1 MKKRIILVLL
11 TALAV
16 MCQFVT
22 SFASETETSAGTVTA
37 AEAAPETEDAA
48 QNVSGTSYK
57 RFTKVEYG
65 TPVMTNDGVID
76 PIWDN
81 VYPLKINEFITDD
94 TEGPYG
100 EIRLLWDSRT
110 LYVLAEVFNSEM
122 DNSFFDPEKKDAV
135 EIFLSEDYESP
146 EDDEMDRCLV
156 NFKRTSATS
165 IEGTRIGRFFAT
177 ATEFPEE
184 NRFIV
189 QMKIPFRRDKGNT
202 DETEIVGFDV
212 QVNGTVDGV
221 ISSIAKWNYR
231 QPGIPEDN
239 CWGKLILKKS
249 PDKFAASA
257 NSVLQAPGKPGGDF
271 VRERITLVLINLFLL
286 VVFCVIVFFAKKVK
300 RA

>member
-1 MKKRIILVLL
+1 MKKKIVLILLI
-11 TALAV
+11 ALAV
-16 MCQFVT
+16 ICQFIT
-22 SFASETETSAGTVTA
+22 PFASETDTAEANTEAEAGEET
-37 AEAAPETEDAA
+37 AEAADI
-48 QNVSGTSYK
+48 SGKAYK

-81 VYPLKINEFITDD
+81 VYPLDISEFITGN

-135 EIFLSEDYESP
+135 EIYLSEDYVSP

-156 NFKRTSATS
+156 NFKRTSNTS

-177 ATEFPEE
+177 ATEYPAEK
-184 NRFIV
+184 RFIV
-189 QMKIPFRRDKGNT
+189 QMKIPFRKDKGNT

-212 QVNGTVDGV
+212 QVNGVVDGE

-239 CWGKLILKKS
+239 CWGKLILKKN
-249 PDKFAASA
+249 PDKFASS
-257 NSVLQAPGKPGGDF
+257 NNIAPPPADKPGGDF
-271 VRERITLVLINLFLL
+271 IRERVTLVLVNMLL
-286 VVFCVIVFFAKKVK
+286 LAIFCVIVLFAKKVK
-300 RA
+300 RS